1 MTAKI
6 RIDSLAFGG
15 RGVGRL
21 DGKAVFVPGTAPGD
35 LVDCRLVREKKRHA
49 EAELV
54 EVLEPSPV
62 RRQATCPVAHECGG
76 CQWQHLPYE
85 QQLVWKERIFRDIL
99 VRQAGVNGDKVLSIL
114 PSAAEWG
121 YRSRVQFKCRLTE
134 KGFVMGFYRAGSHY
148 VVDVA
153 RCLITDSRLNELLP
167 VLRTLLGDSPFAALI
182 PQVDMAVGDDG
193 QCRVVLHFIGS
204 EPGPFCDWLKQPS
217 QRVEASLFIQSGRK
231 QTLRQVYGE
240 TDLHI
245 QVAEPPLTLGYG
257 PGGFAQIN
265 LAQNRRLVMAVLA
278 AAELT
283 GRENVLDLFC
293 GMGNFSLPLARRAAS
308 VTGVEDFEPSIEKA
322 RQNARA
328 NGIANAHFLA
338 RPAEGFLSSLPGEV
352 PFDLVILDP
361 PRSGAYGVVKEL
373 VEAAVPR
380 ILYISCDPST
390 LARDLQPLLHRGYA
404 VAWARP
410 IDLFPQTFHTESLT
424 LLVKEG

>member
-1 MTAKI
+1 MITTL

-21 DGKAVFVPGTAPGD
+21 EGKAVFVPGTAPGD
-35 LVDCRLVREKKRHA
+35 LVRCRTVREKKRFA

-54 EVLEPSPV
+54 EVLEPSPH
-62 RRQATCPVAHECGG
+62 RHQPPCPVAHECGG

-85 QQLVWKERIFRDIL
+85 QQLVWKEKIFRDL
-99 VRQAGVNGDKVLSIL
+99 LMRQAGIASDKVLSIV
-114 PSAAEWG
+114 PSAKEWG
-121 YRSRVQFKCRLTE
+121 YRSRVQFKCRMTE
-134 KGFVMGFYRAGSHY
+134 EGFVMGFYRAGSHY
-148 VVDVA
+148 VVDIA
-153 RCLITDSRLNELLP
+153 RCPITDERLNALLP
-167 VLRTLLGDSPFAALI
+167 VLRSLLGASPFASLI

-193 QCRVVLHFIGS
+193 RCRVVLHFIGS
-204 EPGPFCDWLKQPS
+204 DPDAFHGWLKQPAHK
-217 QRVEASLFIQSGRK
+217 VEAALFVQSGRK
-231 QTLRQVYGE
+231 ETLRQVYGE

-245 QVAEPPLTLGYG
+245 QVAEPPLALAYG

-265 LAQNRRLVMAVLA
+265 LEQNRRLVMEVLA

-322 RQNARA
+322 RQNARD

-338 RPAEGFLSSLPGEV
+338 RPAEGALHDLSQKAPI
-352 PFDLVILDP
+352 DLVLLDP
-361 PRSGAYGVVKEL
+361 PRTGAYGVVKEL
-373 VEAAVPR
+373 VAAVVPR

-390 LARDLQPLLHRGYA
+390 LARDLQPLIHQGYDL
-404 VAWARP
+404 VWSRP
-410 IDLFPQTFHTESLT
+410 FDLFPQTFHTESLT
-424 LLVKEG
+424 LLLKE